1 MSFRIAWSTSARR
14 SLYRLPTNV
23 ALAITDFAEGPLAE
37 NPRRVGKPLRHLL
50 AGSYSA
56 RVGVYRIIYEID
68 DVVQVVSVE
77 RIGYRRIAILSMLP
91 C

>member
-1 MSFRIAWSTSARR
+1 M
-14 SLYRLPTNV
+14 
-23 ALAITDFAEGPLAE
+23 AITDFVAGPLAE
-37 NPRRVGKPLRHLL
+37 NPHRVGKPLRDLL

-77 RIGYRRIAILSMLP
+77 RIGHRADIYRP
-91 C
+91 Y